1 VKTVGDIFK
10 FQKLG
15 FLIISCAK
23 NCLQH
28 QIKNQS
34 VNILQSVFFHK
45 SGIMNARKKNM
56 PTKIL
61 VIDDDLAITE
71 LMSMLL
77 KTHGFDVITT
87 NSGVEGVKL
96 VEEKS
101 PSVVLLDLMM
111 PDMDG
116 WQVSKAVR
124 AFSNVPILILSAI
137 NDPSMVASVLDT
149 GADDFLVKPVP
160 SSVLVAHIRKMVR
173 QTGSLDKVNLKKN
186 SNPIA
191 RNTQPILS

>member
-1 VKTVGDIFK
+1 MQTENKTM
-10 FQKLG
+10 
-15 FLIISCAK
+15 S
-23 NCLQH
+23 
-28 QIKNQS
+28 
-34 VNILQSVFFHK
+34 
-45 SGIMNARKKNM
+45 
-56 PTKIL
+56 TKIL

-87 NSGVEGVKL
+87 NSGTDGVKL
-96 VEEKS
+96 VKEKN
-101 PSVVLLDLMM
+101 PSVVILDLMM

-116 WQVSKAVR
+116 WQVSKAIR
-124 AFSNVPILILSAI
+124 AFNNVPILILSAI

-173 QTGSLDKVNLKKN
+173 RNTGSLNSLNLKKN
-186 SNPIA
+186 DSLV
-191 RNTQPILS
+191 TQPLSS

>member
-1 VKTVGDIFK
+1 M
-10 FQKLG
+10 
-15 FLIISCAK
+15 SE
-23 NCLQH
+23 
-28 QIKNQS
+28 
-34 VNILQSVFFHK
+34 
-45 SGIMNARKKNM
+45 RKKIM

-61 VIDDDLAITE
+61 VIDDDIAITE

-87 NSGVEGVKL
+87 NSGAEGVKL
-96 VEEKS
+96 VEQKN
-101 PSVVLLDLMM
+101 PNVVLLDLMM

-116 WQVSKAVR
+116 WQVSKAIR
-124 AFSNVPILILSAI
+124 SFSNVPILILSAI

-173 QTGSLDKVNLKKN
+173 QTGSLDRASLKKIN
-186 SNPIA
+186 SVS
-191 RNTQPILS
+191 RNTQPLPS

>member
-1 VKTVGDIFK
+1 
-10 FQKLG
+10 
-15 FLIISCAK
+15 
-23 NCLQH
+23 
-28 QIKNQS
+28 
-34 VNILQSVFFHK
+34 
-45 SGIMNARKKNM
+45 M

-61 VIDDDLAITE
+61 VIDDDMAITE

-96 VEEKS
+96 VKEKN
-101 PSVVLLDLMM
+101 PNVVLLDLMM
-111 PDMDG
+111 PDLDG
-116 WQVSKAVR
+116 WQVSKAIR
-124 AFSNVPILILSAI
+124 AFNNVPILILSAI

-173 QTGSLDKVNLKKN
+173 RNTGSLSNRNLNKN
-186 SNPIA
+186 DTLI
-191 RNTQPILS
+191 TQPISS

>member
-1 VKTVGDIFK
+1 
-10 FQKLG
+10 
-15 FLIISCAK
+15 
-23 NCLQH
+23 
-28 QIKNQS
+28 
-34 VNILQSVFFHK
+34 
-45 SGIMNARKKNM
+45 M

-61 VIDDDLAITE
+61 VIDDDVAITE

-87 NSGVEGVKL
+87 NRGAEGVRL
-96 VEEKS
+96 VREKN

-116 WQVSKAVR
+116 WQVSKAIR
-124 AFSNVPILILSAI
+124 AFNNVPILILSAI
-137 NDPSMVASVLDT
+137 NDPAMVASVLDT

-173 QTGSLDKVNLKKN
+173 RNTGSLNSVNFKKN
-186 SNPIA
+186 DTLI
-191 RNTQPILS
+191 TQPISS